1 MVGHLALPKITND
14 YTPASLSY
22 EIITNILKKEL
33 GFNGLVVTDALN
45 MKALTK
51 NYTSEE
57 ILIKAINA
65 GVDLLLMPE
74 DPQNAIKIIKEAILN
89 GTITEERIDESVKK
103 ILSFKDSNIKDT
115 YNDYLDVS
123 YLNSS
128 EHQNIINNIYSKSNS

>member
-1 MVGHLALPKITND
+1 
-14 YTPASLSY
+14 
-22 EIITNILKKEL
+22 
-33 GFNGLVVTDALN
+33 